1 MLPVVSHTPVPLGP
15 VMRKTMT
22 SDPLTLIQARAI
34 LQREQA
40 DPRQAR
46 NAAGGYVFRAD
57 ELARLRRFLVIGT
70 TGGTYYT
77 GERELTKENATAL
90 LDLIR
95 TRGLDVVAEI
105 VAISTAG
112 RAPKA
117 NPALFALAACA
128 GIGDEETRAAA
139 LAVLPQVART
149 GTHLFLFAK
158 YAEQFRGWG
167 RGLRRAVAGWYL
179 SKPVDRL
186 AYQLI
191 KYRQREGWTH
201 RDLLRL
207 SHPKVE
213 LNSYMA
219 DDETFVVDEEGLARK
234 LAFEFACGKLP
245 RTVAFVSTAF
255 DSLRLIEGFQRAQAA
270 TSSVETARLVQE
282 YGLPWEALIPE
293 HLNSPAVWVAL
304 LERRMPQT
312 ALMRNLPKIT
322 QVGLMSSVAV
332 RASICEQLAT
342 GMAAAKVHPVNV
354 LIALRTYASGHSVRG
369 SASWQPVRQ
378 IGDALDAGF
387 YQAFGGVEPSGK
399 RTLIALDVSGSM
411 AYQNIAG
418 LPITPREASAAM
430 AMVTLA
436 TEPDVEIVGFTAGAR
451 QGRWGDAAIRTLDLS
466 PRRRLDDVV
475 GYLSRLPFGGTD
487 CALPWTWALEQGR
500 EFDTVITF
508 TDCETWAGP
517 IHVHQATR
525 RYRERTGIPAR
536 SIVAGMTATSWT
548 VNNPSDP
555 LSLDVAGF
563 DSAVPNLIAD
573 FSAGRI

>member
-1 MLPVVSHTPVPLGP
+1 
-15 VMRKTMT
+15 MT
-22 SDPLTLIQARAI
+22 TDPLTLIQARAI
-34 LQREQA
+34 LQSEQA
-40 DPRQAR
+40 DPRQQR
-46 NAAGGYVFRAD
+46 NAAGGYVFETD
-57 ELARLRRFLVIGT
+57 ELSRLRRFLTIGT
-70 TGGTYYT
+70 QGGTYYT

-112 RAPKA
+112 RAPKQ
-117 NPALFALAACA
+117 NPAIFALAACA
-128 GIGDEETRAAA
+128 GVGDGETRAAA

-149 GTHLFLFAK
+149 GTHLFLFAQ
-158 YAEQFRGWG
+158 YVEQFRGWG

-191 KYRQREGWTH
+191 KYRQRNGWTH

-207 SHPKVE
+207 SHPKIE
-213 LNSYMA
+213 LFTGE
-219 DDETFVVDEEGLARK
+219 DEDGAVWVDGDGLARS
-234 LAFEFACGKLP
+234 LAFEFACGRLP
-245 RTVAFVSTAF
+245 AATAELPTAF
-255 DSLRLIEGFQRAQAA
+255 DSLRLIEGFQRAQASPNA
-270 TSSVETARLVQE
+270 NETARLVQK

-293 HLNSPAVWVAL
+293 HLNSPAVWVAM
-304 LERRMPQT
+304 LEKRMPQT

-332 RASICEQLAT
+332 RANICEQLAT
-342 GMAAAKVHPVNV
+342 GMAQAKVHPVNV
-354 LIALRTYASGHSVRG
+354 LIALRTYAGGHSVRG
-369 SASWQPVRQ
+369 SASWEPDRRVV
-378 IGDALDAGF
+378 DALDAGF
-387 YQAFGGVEPSGK
+387 YEAFGGVEPSGK

-411 AYQNIAG
+411 GYQNIAG
-418 LPITPREASAAM
+418 LPITPREAAAAM

-436 TEPDVEIVGFTAGAR
+436 TEPDVEVVGFTSD
-451 QGRWGDAAIRTLDLS
+451 GRRSGWGWRNEYNGISVLDLS

-475 GYLSRLPFGGTD
+475 RYVSGLPFGGTD

-500 EFDTVITF
+500 EFDTIATY
-508 TDCETWAGP
+508 TDNETWAGP

-525 RYRERTGIPAR
+525 RYREQTGIPAR
-536 SIVAGMTATSWT
+536 SITCAMTATSWS
-548 VNNPSDP
+548 VNDP
-555 LSLDVAGF
+555 TDQLALDVAGF